1 MGLWCPA
8 WEELVALVRAA
19 LQVQEPV
26 WSAQEEPILLSGSG
40 SCSPSSSAWDIQSG
54 LIIHGSHLCKF
65 TYSLKFLCNLQI
77 NTLNTF
83 SVSHVVHRVAKNWV
97 TWYTCS
103 QLRSDKALPS
113 CFGSYTVNQYPFR
126 GLCGAMCFCSLLLFV
141 DDFCCFGWPSSVVL
155 KCCLVLLRVVR
166 LWCALQK
173 T

>member
-83 SVSHVVHRVAKNWV
+83 SVSHVSAQRGKKLSHLIHMLPAEVRQGIAFLLWLLYCKPASFSWSM
-97 TWYTCS
+97 WYHVFLQS
-103 QLRSDKALPS
+103 SA
-113 CFGSYTVNQYPFR
+113 
-126 GLCGAMCFCSLLLFV
+126 FCWWFLLFRMT
-141 DDFCCFGWPSSVVL
+141 L
-155 KCCLVLLRVVR
+155 KCSTEVLSSAPQ
-166 LWCALQK
+166 CS
-173 T
+173 